1 MRTNARTTDMLLLAG
16 IVLLTLTTAAV
27 HYTLGGMIF
36 MLNALGYVTLA
47 VVVVASLFVL
57 LRLRPLVLIALALF
71 AITSIV
77 AWLIMGSRID
87 LAYFTKAVEVVLL
100 VLIGAYLYL
109 HRTEIRPAFDYLIA
123 LARRI
128 IQRQPASEK

>member
-1 MRTNARTTDMLLLAG
+1 
-16 IVLLTLTTAAV
+16 
-27 HYTLGGMIF
+27 
-36 MLNALGYVTLA
+36 
-47 VVVVASLFVL
+47 
-57 LRLRPLVLIALALF
+57 LF

-77 AWLIMGSRID
+77 AWLIMGSRMD

-109 HRTEIRPAFDYLIA
+109 HRTEIRPAFDYLVA